1 MDDTWYPGPTIIS
14 SQNKTNLD
22 PDGPI
27 VGSSGSYFGPKLAI
41 CVSFVIRSGKAK
53 KKDTDIENKSS
64 PRQTFRTGQDKKNW
78 KKIRPI
84 ERAQETF
91 FGSKIGP

>member
-14 SQNKTNLD
+14 SQNKNNLD

-41 CVSFVIRSGKAK
+41 CVSFALRSGKAQK
-53 KKDTDIENKSS
+53 KTLPLKIKSS
-64 PRQTFRTGQDKKNW
+64 PRQTFEAGED
-78 KKIRPI
+78 
-84 ERAQETF
+84 
-91 FGSKIGP
+91 